1 MRVGDLVRIVD
12 NVSFD
17 NRNDAEWIHR
27 RMGLHGVVLVDHSPM
42 RPPEVGRV
50 FDVMWNNGTIEDM
63 YAHELEAI
71 DEGR

>member
-1 MRVGDLVRIVD
+1 MLVGDLVQIIPHPGQPGLDPGQEVFAGLLGIV
-12 NVSFD
+12 
-17 NRNDAEWIHR
+17 I
-27 RMGLHGVVLVDHSPM
+27 LDHSPM

-63 YAHELEAI
+63 YAHELEVI